1 MRKMITIFCL
11 LFVMLLP
18 ITTKAQNYFYS
29 DSWNT
34 LEFKDANSSSNRV
47 TYSTRYSARQ
57 AYCYVI
63 VRYHG
68 QFVSNN
74 GFQNAYVS
82 KATTVDNNHK
92 HEYSSSVNPY

>member
-1 MRKMITIFCL
+1 MITIFCL

-57 AYCYVI
+57 AYCY
-63 VRYHG
+63 
-68 QFVSNN
+68 N

>member
-1 MRKMITIFCL
+1 MKRMRKMLTIFCL

-34 LEFKDANSSSNRV
+34 LEFKDVNSSSNRV

-63 VRYHG
+63 VSIQVVLIHIKK
-68 QFVSNN
+68 QVSLA
-74 GFQNAYVS
+74 F
-82 KATTVDNNHK
+82 
-92 HEYSSSVNPY
+92 

>member
-1 MRKMITIFCL
+1 MKRMRKMLTIFCL

-68 QFVSNN
+68 QFV
-74 GFQNAYVS
+74 
-82 KATTVDNNHK
+82 
-92 HEYSSSVNPY
+92 